1 MRILNFLL
9 CTALSL
15 GSGTAFAGWR
25 SYFTLV
31 TKEEGNPISVSFQ
44 TKNADSFQDIA
55 AKALEKLTSQM
66 VVSEEQ
72 TQIIRKLSE
81 AITDYCASDSLQ
93 AEERT
98 SDDGSLVFRTQ
109 TKHLEVNGILQNTVT
124 ERKIIFQ
131 VKDEEGGSNMV
142 AFTSACLFNQE

>member
-9 CTALSL
+9 CTAFSL

-25 SYFTLV
+25 AYFTLF

-44 TKNADSFQDIA
+44 TKSTDSFQDIA
-55 AKALEKLTSQM
+55 AKALENLAPKM
-66 VVSEEQ
+66 VVSEDQ
-72 TQIIRKLSE
+72 TQIIRRISE
-81 AITDYCASDSLQ
+81 AMTHYCTSGSLQ

-98 SDDGSLVFRTQ
+98 SDDGSLCFRTKTQ
-109 TKHLEVNGILQNTVT
+109 DLEVNGIFQNTVT

-131 VKDEEGGSNMV
+131 VKDEEGQSDIV
-142 AFTSACLFNQE
+142 AFTSACLFNEE